1 MYIYIQILRKDM
13 QKRWVLKPKN
23 DSNKIHKLQSDLGVS
38 VAIANLLVGRGVE
51 TFEQA
56 KLFFRP
62 SLDDLHDPFLMK
74 DMDLAI
80 TRIEKAIGNN
90 EKILI
95 YGDYDV
101 DGTTAVSVVYSFFRT
116 FHSRL
121 EFYIPDRYT
130 EGYGISTQ
138 GIDYAAAND
147 FSLIIALDCGI
158 KANDKIDYANSKG
171 VDFIIGDHHL
181 PGDEIPKA
189 IAVLDPKRADCS
201 YPYKELS
208 GCGIGFKIIQAFVIK
223 NSMNM
228 EEAYT
233 YLDLVAVSI
242 ASDIVPITGENRILA
257 HYGLKKLNANPSI
270 GLQALIDLSS
280 NKTGV
285 FSINDIVFQIGPR
298 INAAGRIE
306 HAKDAVNLLIS
317 KSKEEASDYSAS
329 VDDQNNQRKDFDLQI
344 TTEALSIIENSE
356 SNRARKSTVLYKS
369 DWHKGVI
376 GIVASRLTEK
386 YYRPTVIL
394 TQTNGHIAGSARSV
408 IGFDLYE
415 ALSEC
420 SDLLDQFGGHKYAAG
435 LTMQEKNISIFQ
447 EKFEAV
453 VQRTIKPE
461 MLQQE
466 VAIDMPLALHDIDSK
481 FYRLLKQFEPFGPQN
496 EAPIF
501 MSKQLQVQGNAYIV
515 GSNHLKLTIY
525 QEGSPLFD
533 CIGFG
538 LAEHANHINS
548 KKPFDICYSIEENSW
563 RNKKN
568 LQLNIK
574 SIRY

>member
-1 MYIYIQILRKDM
+1 M

-23 DSNKIHKLQSDLGVS
+23 NSNKVSKLQEELGVS
-38 VAIANLLVGRGVE
+38 DIVANLLVSRGVE

-56 KLFFRP
+56 RLFFRP
-62 SLDDLHDPFLMK
+62 ALEHLHDPFLMK
-74 DMDLAI
+74 DMDVAI

-101 DGTTAVSVVYSFFRT
+101 DGTTAVSVVYSFFRA
-116 FHSRL
+116 FHSRI
-121 EFYIPDRYT
+121 EFYIPDRYA

-138 GIDYAAAND
+138 GIDYAADND

-158 KANDKIDYANSKG
+158 KALEKVDYANRKG
-171 VDFIIGDHHL
+171 IDFIIGDHHL
-181 PGDEIPKA
+181 PGDTIPA
-189 IAVLDPKRADCS
+189 AVAVLDPKREDCL

-208 GCGIGFKIIQAFVIK
+208 GCGIGFKIIQAFILK
-223 NSMNM
+223 NDMHM
-228 EEAYT
+228 EQAYQ

-242 ASDIVPITGENRILA
+242 ASDIVPITGENRLLT
-257 HYGLKKLNANPSI
+257 HFGLKKLNSNPSV
-270 GLQALIDLSS
+270 GLKALINLSS
-280 NKTGV
+280 NKSGV

-298 INAAGRIE
+298 INAAGRID

-317 KSKEEASDYSAS
+317 KSMEEATNYSAA
-329 VDDQNNQRKDFDLQI
+329 VDDQNNQRKDFDLRI
-344 TTEALSIIENSE
+344 TEEALALIESSQRN
-356 SNRARKSTVLYKS
+356 KSRTTTVLYKS

-386 YYRPTVIL
+386 YYRPTIIL

-408 IGFDLYE
+408 LGFDLYE

-420 SDLLDQFGGHKYAAG
+420 SDLLEQFGGHKYAAG
-435 LTMQEKNISIFQ
+435 LTMREENIPLFQ
-447 EKFEAV
+447 DRFEQV
-453 VQRTIKPE
+453 VQQRIKPE

-466 VAIDMPLALHDIDSK
+466 ISIDMEIELARIDAK
-481 FYRLLKQFEPFGPQN
+481 FYKILRQFEPFGPQN

-501 MSKQLQVQGNAYIV
+501 VARQVKVLGPAFIV
-515 GSNHLKLTIY
+515 GTNHLKFTTF
-525 QEGSPLFD
+525 QPGSPSFD
-533 CIGFG
+533 CIAFG
-538 LAEHANHINS
+538 LAEFANPINS
-548 KKPFDICYSIEENSW
+548 GASFDICFSIEENNW
-563 RNKKN
+563 RGKKN

-574 SIRY
+574 AIRY